1 MTHELQEIFDPIV
14 FLRPS
19 RADLR
24 RLWNPIIPPFHPI
37 INLEKISMI
46 ACPYHSYYKNIIG
59 LNSFGRNISL
69 VRPNTEEKYR
79 GYGRDLREFQRVI
92 IEILKR
98 LVWDDH
104 IIDLVNQDPEDS
116 DRWHRFIR
124 SILNVEQQYLESHIT
139 GLLSRLHN
147 EHILQEYPNYKGRLF
162 FNLQVFNPEIFIDTN
177 RHDRVFE
184 LPTRRTIQNQVQRNF
199 QWQGSFPGYSL
210 LQELNLERHELVIYY
225 YYTKEF
231 IPAEEIS
238 QTNFI
243 NRELHFFINPLL
255 LFLWSS
261 RLALGSLGNQFLND
275 FRLQYILSDIYSPLQ
290 NILPNSSEI
299 LNYNLRVET
308 IENTYTQD
316 DITFNPEETLAQ
328 DFIVHQLSQRN
339 DAWRTFQLERYCPI
353 GGRKDG
359 FCNISWACRMREFV
373 TFPKPLVT
381 RNVRRFQRSLRDE
394 ITLGWKKFYYL
405 YRFIF
410 DEPDEYRRHLNF
422 WLGDISTLGDGYIY
436 RDLINPLYDRAPR
449 ERDLTCIFLTPFVFP
464 KDYSLRLVDNGEITE
479 FEILN
484 ESQSILHIKE
494 LISPR
499 NPMRIMVGYF
509 PEIKDIQL
517 LKRQQD
523 NLWRACNFQSNW
535 EMEQEFHDDLEAI
548 EMEYLRKRL
557 SQNRRRA
564 GEAIFGNRVRFT

>member
-1 MTHELQEIFDPIV
+1 MTHELLEIFDPIV

-37 INLEKISMI
+37 IDLEKISMI
-46 ACPYHSYYKNIIG
+46 TCPYLSYYKNIIG
-59 LNSFGRNISL
+59 LNSFGRNVSL
-69 VRPNTEEKYR
+69 VRPNTEENYR

-92 IEILKR
+92 IETLKR
-98 LVWDDH
+98 LVWDDR
-104 IIDLVNQDPEDS
+104 IINLVNQDPEDS
-116 DRWHRFIR
+116 DGWHRFIR
-124 SILNVEQQYLESHIT
+124 SILNVEQQYLESHLI

-147 EHILQEYPNYKGRLF
+147 DNILQEYPNYRGRII

-184 LPTRRTIQNQVQRNF
+184 LPTRRTVQNQVQRNF
-199 QWQGSFPGYSL
+199 QWRGSFPGYSL

-225 YYTKEF
+225 YYNREF
-231 IPAEEIS
+231 IPTEEIS
-238 QTNFI
+238 QTNFA

-261 RLALGSLGNQFLND
+261 RLALGSLGNQFLSD
-275 FRLQYILSDIYSPLQ
+275 FRLQYILSDIYTPIQ

-308 IENTYTQD
+308 IDSTYTQD
-316 DITFNPEETLAQ
+316 DIFFNTEETLAQ
-328 DFIVHQLSQRN
+328 NFIVHQLTQRN

-353 GGRKDG
+353 GGRKDR

-373 TFPKPLVT
+373 TLPKPLVT
-381 RNVRRFQRSLRDE
+381 RNVRKFQRSLRDE
-394 ITLGWKKFYYL
+394 ITLAYKNFYYL

-410 DEPDEYRRHLNF
+410 DEPDEYRRHLSF
-422 WLGDISTLGDGYIY
+422 WLGDVSALGDAYIY
-436 RDLINPLYDRAPR
+436 TDLINPLYDRAPR

-464 KDYSLRLVDNGEITE
+464 KDYILRLIDNGEITE
-479 FEILN
+479 IEVLN

-499 NPMRIMVGYF
+499 SPMRIMVGYF
-509 PEIKDIQL
+509 PEIKDTTL

-535 EMEQEFHDDLEAI
+535 EMEQEFHGDLETI
-548 EMEYLRKRL
+548 EMEYLRRRL
-557 SQNRRRA
+557 SQNQRRA
-564 GEAIFGNRVRFT
+564 GEVIFGNRVRFI